1 MDTYSHINFKLKTVK
16 RFRVYSKQIAK
27 THTDAMERMLDYFEQ
42 NKVSP
47 YESLGPKIIT
57 LEHLIKKRFDGLI
70 AIIKNIEK
78 HQSKPLLAIMQSL
91 IQETPEKETDL
102 LDSKLW
108 ERLEAKSKT
117 EAIVDPSAPEVIF
130 HKNEKLRVEKELQQV
145 KQELNIILKK
155 VVVVRTN
162 FGRPFYR
169 LNLTEVELENL
180 KLKYKKL

>member
-27 THTDAMERMLDYFEQ
+27 THSEAMESMLDYFEE

-47 YESLGPKIIT
+47 YESLGPKITT

-91 IQETPEKETDL
+91 IQETPEKESNL
-102 LDSKLW
+102 LDNKLW
-108 ERLEAKSKT
+108 ERLEARSKK
-117 EAIVDPSAPEVIF
+117 EAIVDPSAPEVIY

-145 KQELNIILKK
+145 KQELHIILKK

-169 LNLTEVELENL
+169 LNLTEVELENI
-180 KLKYKKL
+180 KLKYQKP